1 MNENIGTI
9 LERDHL
15 VEGSE
20 VEGGNKSKLRNRSEQ
35 SEQKKRAHSDSM
47 LYGFHSAQDA
57 MPRMPNEKYLTV
69 SNSTECAS
77 SLVITS
83 STQSSGYNFCTWVSI
98 PSSCRD
104 DKNEKTSDSLKL
116 TQNKCL
122 RLTGMSP
129 SSPKKSPKDYWL
141 LKHNSTHRHDLIT
154 DKGDVFTF
162 DETSNLQSRRT
173 LSTIL
178 DNSPEGEE
186 LVAQPGTLGA
196 TDSKLNGEL
205 QCLKHKKY
213 LQNKYQQQS
222 SSSMESDDVFLDT
235 TDFSIS
241 HQINKKDFKDFPK
254 VEEMDTNEKEETS
267 SKDHVTFTVFPFP
280 PHRRF
285 YRDPCLSESESGLLS
300 PAAMSSIAS
309 SPGVLSPAGACDNSS
324 PIAIGLEKFVLSS
337 ETSSSRN
344 NSGDFGARAKECSCS
359 VPQKLSSSSEMHSKP
374 FIRPRNVIFDHTT
387 NSPVFPNNA
396 GSYLASAGDG
406 FLCKV
411 PMKLK
416 TEEGSQ
422 LSYLVQGDEVRKQAK
437 VNLFPLSNFQSPVL
451 PSVRNTSF
459 PSSNIS
465 LTPTSS
471 DIQFSHSSEPDLL
484 KDISVGDGSR
494 NHICQI
500 CDRVFSRS
508 DMLSRH
514 MRLHTGQRPYECR
527 TCGQVF
533 SRSDHLQTHLRTHT
547 GEKPYRCSQCSYAA
561 PRRDMVTRHM
571 RVHARG
577 KMRKGRRT
585 GVDVESPP
593 PSPFHSYIIIDEK
606 YFARS
611 KPAEIC
617 QKEPLASLHPSGSE
631 TPRQFAHSNVVNDQ
645 VNADLI
651 KSSSSNL
658 TNQNAFDGSIQL
670 PSIDITKSSGD
681 RSECP
686 LDLSIQSYS
695 PDHLKGGQHLTSHLT
710 IQENVDWKKLSKAQI
725 EKKKNRKWSLAD
737 VSSAKCAHITEDR
750 QASLSAA
757 GSPMARSDSTMS
769 IDSGV
774 SYATPTS
781 LIHSICSPGQISSDS
796 PEVFTPGHG
805 GEPTFFLWPS
815 VAHGSPG
822 RVVVDGRM
830 QQHDSIFCP

>member
-1 MNENIGTI
+1 MNENIGTTI
-9 LERDHL
+9 LEKDHL

-20 VEGGNKSKLRNRSEQ
+20 AEGGDNLKVCNKSER
-35 SEQKKRAHSDSM
+35 KKRAHSDST
-47 LYGFHSAQDA
+47 LYGFNSSQDA
-57 MPRMPNEKYLTV
+57 APRMPDDKY
-69 SNSTECAS
+69 STFSDSAECAS
-77 SLVITS
+77 SLVIAS

-104 DKNEKTSDSLKL
+104 DQLEKTSDSFKSL
-116 TQNKCL
+116 QNKCL

-141 LKHNSTHRHDLIT
+141 LKHNSTHRHDLTT
-154 DKGDVFTF
+154 DKADVFTF
-162 DETSNLQSRRT
+162 DEASNLQGRRT

-186 LVAQPGTLGA
+186 LVSLPGILGA
-196 TDSKLNGEL
+196 TDSKLNVEL

-222 SSSMESDDVFLDT
+222 SSSMESDDVFLET
-235 TDFSIS
+235 TDFSINRR
-241 HQINKKDFKDFPK
+241 INKKDLDADFPK
-254 VEEMDTNEKEETS
+254 AEEMDTNEREETAS
-267 SKDHVTFTVFPFP
+267 QDHVTFTVFAFP
-280 PHRRF
+280 PHHRF
-285 YRDPCLSESESGLLS
+285 YRDPCPSESESGLLS

-324 PIAIGLEKFVLSS
+324 PLSIGLEKFVLGS
-337 ETSSSRN
+337 ETSSSHN
-344 NSGDFGARAKECSCS
+344 NSGDAFHDFSARVKERTRGD
-359 VPQKLSSSSEMHSKP
+359 PKKLSSSSEMHSKP
-374 FIRPRNVIFDHTT
+374 FIRSPRNAIFDHTT
-387 NSPVFPNNA
+387 CSPVFPNNA
-396 GSYLASAGDG
+396 GSYLASVGDG

-416 TEEGSQ
+416 TEEVSQ
-422 LSYLVQGDEVRKQAK
+422 LSYFVQGDEGRNQAK

-451 PSVRNTSF
+451 PSVGNTSF
-459 PSSNIS
+459 PSSNVS
-465 LTPTSS
+465 SS
-471 DIQFSHSSEPDLL
+471 DAPLSHSSAPDLS
-484 KDISVGDGSR
+484 KDVAIGDGSR
-494 NHICQI
+494 NHVCQI

-577 KMRKGRRT
+577 RMRKGRRT

-593 PSPFHSYIIIDEK
+593 PSPFRSYIIIDEK
-606 YFARS
+606 YFTRS
-611 KPAEIC
+611 KPAEVC
-617 QKEPLASLHPSGSE
+617 RKEPPSGE
-631 TPRQFAHSNVVNDQ
+631 HPTAGEMPGQFAHSNVVNVQ
-645 VNADLI
+645 SNADLI
-651 KSSSSNL
+651 KSSGSKPTDRN
-658 TNQNAFDGSIQL
+658 TFDRRVQL
-670 PSIDITKSSGD
+670 PSIDITKSSDD

-686 LDLSIQSYS
+686 LDLSIQSHS
-695 PDHLKGGQHLTSHLT
+695 PDHLKAGQHLTPHLT
-710 IQENVDWKKLSKAQI
+710 VLENVDWKKLSKAQI
-725 EKKKNRKWSLAD
+725 ENKKNRKWSLAD
-737 VSSAKCAHITEDR
+737 VSSVKCAHVAEER

-774 SYATPTS
+774 SYATPSS
-781 LIHSICSPGQISSDS
+781 LIHSICSPGQISSES
-796 PEVFTPGHG
+796 PEVFTPGQG

-815 VAHGSPG
+815 VAQGSPG